1 MRPALLFPGQG
12 AQRPGMLQPLR
23 EEAAGQE
30 TLAQAAGVIDELTG
44 VPIDWLDSAE
54 VLAGTVGTQLALLVT
69 GVASGRAIVR
79 ELGRP
84 YAVAGHSVGAFAAAV
99 IAGVLSLEEAI
110 RVVHVRAQT
119 MEGLFPSGHAMTAVT
134 GLSPLAACRLAVD
147 IDPAGDRLWVA
158 NVNSDDQTVFAGC
171 LDALDQLE
179 ARAAGAGARRIL
191 RLAVSV
197 PSHGV
202 AMAPVV
208 DALVPLL
215 AAIDDRPGSLPCS
228 SNVTGRLLHT
238 AAAVREDLALLSAQ
252 PVQWRDAV
260 AILVESGIDAF
271 VQARPG
277 RALVDLAAR
286 QLADVASIAV
296 CDTPAA
302 ELAAWA
308 ARQRL

>member
-1 MRPALLFPGQG
+1 
-12 AQRPGMLQPLR
+12 MLQALR
-23 EEAAGQE
+23 EDSVGRE
-30 TLAQAAGVIDELTG
+30 TLDQAAGVIDALIR
-44 VPIDWLDSAE
+44 VPVDRLDSAE
-54 VLAGTVGTQLALLVT
+54 VLAGTVGAQLALLVA
-69 GVASGRAIVR
+69 GVASGRTIVR

-84 YAVAGHSVGAFAAAV
+84 RAVAGHSVGAFAAAV
-99 IAGVLSLEEAI
+99 IAGVLTFEEAI

-119 MEGLFPSGHAMTAVT
+119 MERLFPSGHAMAAVT
-134 GLSPLAACRLAVD
+134 GLSPLAARRLAVD
-147 IDPAGDRLWVA
+147 IDPVGDRLWVA

-171 LDALDQLE
+171 LDALDQLDI
-179 ARAAGAGARRIL
+179 RAAGAGARRVL

-208 DALVPLL
+208 EALVPLL
-215 AAIDDRPGSLPCS
+215 DAVDERPGSLPCS

-238 AAAVREDLALLSAQ
+238 AAAVREDLALLSAR

-260 AILVESGIDAF
+260 AILVESGVDAF

-277 RALVDLAAR
+277 RALIDLAAR
-286 QLADVASIAV
+286 QHADVASIAV

-308 ARQRL
+308 ARQLP